1 MSDENVEFAR
11 TGYAVLNEVY
21 KTGDLDALTTH
32 IANTIDPDCV
42 LVASDV
48 TFQGEWYGREG
59 MVEFIADQMDALDD
73 LWVQPEE
80 YIALDDRLIVPITW
94 GGRAKETQ
102 IDVEFA
108 SVHVYRMRDGKATRI
123 DMHSDKAAALGA
135 VHAENLRAF
144 WEAWTPDQHIDM
156 SILDPE
162 VTYQDA
168 NLPDH
173 IGETYRGHEGVARAT
188 QRWLE
193 AYESLTLELE
203 RIVGAGDRLVSIH
216 RVRGRARYSGIEAE
230 GPVAYTWTFR
240 DGKVVH
246 FCSYRDPAEALA
258 AAGLQE

>member
-108 SVHVYRMRDGKATRI
+108 SVHVYRIRDGKATRI

-135 VHAENLRAF
+135 VHAEIPRSPTRMRTSLTTSARPIAATRACSGNSALARGLR
-144 WEAWTPDQHIDM
+144 E
-156 SILDPE
+156 LDP
-162 VTYQDA
+162 
-168 NLPDH
+168 
-173 IGETYRGHEGVARAT
+173 
-188 QRWLE
+188 
-193 AYESLTLELE
+193 
-203 RIVGAGDRLVSIH
+203 
-216 RVRGRARYSGIEAE
+216 
-230 GPVAYTWTFR
+230 
-240 DGKVVH
+240 
-246 FCSYRDPAEALA
+246 
-258 AAGLQE
+258 